1 MQEDTVQDE
10 IKTPLWSVQ
19 VWWKLF
25 FSLNFN
31 DYPLLFQ
38 TIQIFDTHLTDLKE
52 ETNMLLFPPSGSTPF
67 LSSHCGYLLILGSLF
82 NCSLLADDLLQPL
95 QTDVLRAQVSHASLA
110 AMEQRQGVDVLQLG
124 VANAL
129 VHHQIQQLI
138 GSVVQHLIV
147 LPEWR
152 QKDELNRGNR

>member
-1 MQEDTVQDE
+1 MKCT
-10 IKTPLWSVQ
+10 SV
-19 VWWKLF
+19 VKAF
-25 FSLNFN
+25 FSLNVN

-38 TIQIFDTHLTDLKE
+38 TIQIFDTHLTDWKE
-52 ETNMLLFPPSGSTPF
+52 ETNMLLFLSTPV

-82 NCSLLADDLLQPL
+82 NCSLLTDDLLQPL
-95 QTDVLRAQVSHASLA
+95 QTDVLRAQVSHASLTT
-110 AMEQRQGVDVLQLG
+110 MEQRQGVDVLQLG

-129 VHHQIQQLI
+129 VHHQIQQFI